1 MKKMRTLITAM
12 IVGLSFMYGC
22 GDGNDNNNSV
32 NDNLPKKENIPDS
45 SKVYSL
51 KAAVDSQYITVE
63 GEGMGT
69 YRQIKV
75 NMVNQTN
82 YPIKIDVP
90 AGLFFINP
98 DSSAQSL
105 ITAISLSVITLQP
118 KEAVTHIIPSYCTN
132 ASQHSPGILKG
143 WKFSH
148 NYNGGL
154 DEAIAF
160 YGEYQSGIDAWLQ
173 KKNPEKFDTEEK
185 RRLFFQVVIWYHEG
199 GSYAQIS
206 ELLSKD
212 VFGNDIL
219 KAKQWLEEIDKE
231 AQELAKIIKYKNID
245 EIKKWIKDR
254 LSDLFK
260 NNGAI
265 QKGKDRLN
273 DLMQNLN

>member
-75 NMVNQTN
+75 NIVNNTN
-82 YPIKIDVP
+82 YPVKIDVP

-105 ITAISLSVITLQP
+105 ITATALSDLKLAPSQESSQV
-118 KEAVTHIIPSYCTN
+118 IPSFCTN
-132 ASQHSPGILKG
+132 ASQHIPGSLKG

-148 NYNGGL
+148 NYKGGL
-154 DEAIAF
+154 DEAIEF
-160 YGEYQSGIDAWLQ
+160 YGNYQTGIDGWLQ
-173 KKNPEKFDTEEK
+173 KKNPEKFDTEDK

-199 GSYAQIS
+199 GNYAQIS
-206 ELLSKD
+206 SLLSKD
-212 VFGNDIL
+212 VFGNDIQ
-219 KAKQWLEEIDKE
+219 KAKQWLDEINNE
-231 AQELAKIIKYKNID
+231 AQQLAKIIKYKNTE
-245 EIKKWIKDR
+245 EIKKWIKER

-260 NNGAI
+260 NNETL
-265 QKGKDRLN
+265 QKGKKQLN
-273 DLMQNLN
+273 DLMQNF